1 MDKLE
6 YIKKLNKIEEI
17 VISNLNLLEI
27 AKNYCETN
35 LEESD
40 KFMALGTIINIM
52 LDSQKI
58 LLFNLDEQ

>member
-52 LDSQKI
+52 LDSQKM